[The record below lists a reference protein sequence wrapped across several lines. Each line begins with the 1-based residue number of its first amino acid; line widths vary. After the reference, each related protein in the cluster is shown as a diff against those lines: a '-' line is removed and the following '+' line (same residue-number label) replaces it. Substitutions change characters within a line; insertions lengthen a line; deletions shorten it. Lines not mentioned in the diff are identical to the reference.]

1 MKLLVFWYVYF
12 VMLFVLTKKTSILV
26 TIYCVI
32 IMWCYQLVFKFNE
45 NVVFATYAIYHSIL
59 ASNITIKKDKNS
71 KISKITIDH

>member
-1 MKLLVFWYVYF
+1 METLCNVICIN
-12 VMLFVLTKKTSILV
+12 KKISILV
-26 TIYCVI
+26 AIYCVI